1 MSLDRGK
8 VPHRTRLALRLHG
21 DLVAPCLV
29 SPQDL
34 SVGLL
39 DGDDAIVETRL
50 PGGSD
55 NLPAYLYP
63 ALLGEVEPGIGGK
76 TKPGRSSEVIAPAVS
91 DRARHDRH
99 QPSLPRGNGLAV
111 VVLFEARVDEL
122 DPTEHAPIVA
132 DIM

>member
-1 MSLDRGK
+1 MALFGERNPATRPLAPRACADVTRPRK

-63 ALLGEVEPGIGGK
+63 ALLGEIEPGIGGK
-76 TKPGRSSEVIAPAVS
+76 RRPGGSSE
-91 DRARHDRH
+91 
-99 QPSLPRGNGLAV
+99 G
-111 VVLFEARVDEL
+111 
-122 DPTEHAPIVA
+122 
-132 DIM
+132 